1 MILDVNHPL
10 NISYTCTMVVYGIPN
25 CNTVKKARTWLED
38 NGLDYTFHNYKKEGV
53 SIEMVTRFVDK
64 KGLDIVLNKRGTTYR
79 KLDETT
85 KDQMTNIDAAIR
97 VMSENPSM
105 IKRPIIVRDNAV
117 VAVGFDENHFKAT
130 FTAE

>member
-1 MILDVNHPL
+1 ML
-10 NISYTCTMVVYGIPN
+10 VYGIPN

-38 NGLDYTFHNYKKEGV
+38 IGVDYTFHNYKKEGV
-53 SIEMVTRFVDK
+53 SIEMVTRFVDQ

-130 FTAE
+130 FTAG